1 MQQRTKTYQARC
13 NDQEAGI
20 IDAKIAESGTN
31 PSTFIRNALINCSI
45 TPMQR
50 EQEIMR
56 VVCSILSILNCM
68 ELSKEALLIK
78 EEMQKICQY
87 LK

>member
-1 MQQRTKTYQARC
+1 MQRRTKTYQARC
-13 NDQEAGI
+13 NEEESKI
-20 IDAKIAESGTN
+20 IDRQIAESGMN

-45 TPMQR
+45 TPMQSG
-50 EQEIMR
+50 QEIMK

-68 ELSKEALLIK
+68 EPSNEVSQIK
-78 EEMQKICQY
+78 EEVQRICQY